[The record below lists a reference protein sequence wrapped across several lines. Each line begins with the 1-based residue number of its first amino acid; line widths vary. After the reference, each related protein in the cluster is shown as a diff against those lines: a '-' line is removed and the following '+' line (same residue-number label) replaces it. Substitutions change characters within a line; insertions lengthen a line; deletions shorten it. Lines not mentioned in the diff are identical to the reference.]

1 MSARRI
7 ATRTRT
13 TERWLIGERTNAETR
28 AWAEGV
34 LPEGAREARWVLD
47 DGVEYDDSGPYV
59 ARQPEIRDA
68 DGCCVALTHTP
79 GGGWDGDLIAASPD
93 LARAL
98 IAKCDEV
105 ERLTR
110 ILAVERGDERLAT
123 FKGGL
128 WGAVERYAVACGGS
142 PAAFSDHD
150 YLDRYRLTID
160 VESPAV
166 SCWEERESVRGW
178 LDEIR
183 GLLAERDAGPPP
195 HPDDTV
201 AAVHYALCRL
211 RTAERES
218 ERLRDWLVA
227 IDGGDEV
234 GKSSDDLRRM
244 AYDALMGKEAPQ

>member
-105 ERLTR
+105 DRLTR
-110 ILAVERGDERLAT
+110 ILAVERGNRDSAPM
-123 FKGGL
+123 
-128 WGAVERYAVACGGS
+128 A
-142 PAAFSDHD
+142 
-150 YLDRYRLTID
+150 
-160 VESPAV
+160 
-166 SCWEERESVRGW
+166 
-178 LDEIR
+178 EIR
-183 GLLAERDAGPPP
+183 CSKCCVYHRSDVYCHCVPQ
-195 HPDDTV
+195 H
-201 AAVHYALCRL
+201 L
-211 RTAERES
+211 R
-218 ERLRDWLVA
+218 
-227 IDGGDEV
+227 G
-234 GKSSDDLRRM
+234 RRM
-244 AYDALMGKEAPQ
+244 RHDDNWEASDV